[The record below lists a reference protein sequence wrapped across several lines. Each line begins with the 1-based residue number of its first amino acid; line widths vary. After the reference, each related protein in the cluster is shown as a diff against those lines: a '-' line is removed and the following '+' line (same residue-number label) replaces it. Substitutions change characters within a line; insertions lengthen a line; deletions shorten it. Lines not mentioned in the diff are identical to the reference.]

1 MTSILEKEKE
11 FFLQTYKR
19 IPVDISHGEGVYL
32 YDKNGNKYLDFF
44 SGLAV
49 NALGY
54 ANHDII
60 TAVSEQIK
68 RFAHLS
74 NNFITDVQIEFAERL
89 VKYSGMSGVFLTNS
103 GTEAVEG
110 AIKLIRKFKGPDK
123 KIFSFTGSFHG
134 RTYGALTLT
143 PKEKYQKG
151 YEPLLANISYIR
163 FNDIEDL
170 QKKIDKNTAA
180 VFIEF
185 IQGEGGI
192 VPASNEFVKKIEELR
207 SMYSFILVADEI
219 QTGTGRTGK
228 PFAFNHYNVLPD
240 IVVTA
245 KAIGGGLPLGA
256 ILVTPE
262 LKDIFSTGTHGTTF
276 GGNPVACAAGNV
288 VLKKVFED
296 RLVDDV
302 MERGKHFINLL
313 NNLKKEFPEDIK
325 EVRGKGFMLGV
336 EHFYECTQ
344 LADKFRERGVLVN
357 CTNQNVIRILP
368 PLIAGKEHIDFFIS
382 EYKNL
387 LSKKFHSA
395 N

>member
-19 IPVDISHGEGVYL
+19 IPVDISHGDGVYL
-32 YDKNGNKYLDFF
+32 YDKNGKKYLDFF

-54 ANHDII
+54 ANPDII

-74 NNFITDVQIEFAERL
+74 NNFITDVQIEFAEKL

-110 AIKLIRKFKGPDK
+110 AIKLIRKAKGPDK

-170 QKKIDKNTAA
+170 QNKIDKDTAA
-180 VFIEF
+180 VFIEL

-192 VPASNEFVKKIEELR
+192 VPASDEFVKKIEELR

-256 ILVTPE
+256 ILVSSD
-262 LKDIFSTGTHGTTF
+262 LKNIFSTGTHGTTF

-296 RLVDDV
+296 RLVDNV
-302 MERGKHFINLL
+302 MEKGKHFINLL

-325 EVRGKGFMLGV
+325 EVRGKGFLLGV

>member
-32 YDKNGNKYLDFF
+32 YDKKGNKYLDFF

-54 ANHDII
+54 ANPGII
-60 TAVSEQIK
+60 AAVTEQIK

-74 NNFITDVQIEFAERL
+74 NNFITDVQIEFAEKL

-110 AIKLIRKFKGPDK
+110 AIKLIRKAKGPDK

-163 FNDIEDL
+163 FNNIEDL
-170 QKKIDKNTAA
+170 RNKIDTDTAA
-180 VFIEF
+180 VFIEL

-192 VPASNEFVKKIEELR
+192 VPASDEFVKKIEELR
-207 SMYSFILVADEI
+207 SIYSFILVADEI

-256 ILVTPE
+256 ILVSSD
-262 LKDIFSTGTHGTTF
+262 LKNIFSTGTHGTTF

-296 RLVDDV
+296 RLVDNV
-302 MERGKHFINLL
+302 MEKGKHFINLL

>member
-32 YDKNGNKYLDFF
+32 YDKNGKKYLDFF
-44 SGLAV
+44 AGLAV

-54 ANHDII
+54 ANPDII

-163 FNDIEDL
+163 FNNIEDL
-170 QKKIDKNTAA
+170 QNKIDKNTAA
-180 VFIEF
+180 VFIEL

-192 VPASNEFVKKIEELR
+192 VPASDEFVKKIEELR

-256 ILVTPE
+256 ILVSSD
-262 LKDIFSTGTHGTTF
+262 LKNIFSTGTHGTTF

>member
-32 YDKNGNKYLDFF
+32 YDKKGNKYLDFF
-44 SGLAV
+44 SGIAV

-54 ANHDII
+54 ANPDII

-256 ILVTPE
+256 ILVSSD
-262 LKDIFSTGTHGTTF
+262 LKNIFSTGTHGTTF